1 MGTTRMKAIE
11 LVIDWNLWPR
21 QSIERLDA
29 TNLARMRDAL
39 RSGFSLPAVI
49 VNKADFRVVD
59 GFHRTA
65 AVLDV
70 FGDDAEIDVDLRTYA
85 DENEMVLE
93 AGRTNMHHGLPMSP
107 KDRAHFII
115 MCRRRKI
122 PPAAIAEALY
132 TNPKAMKEF
141 IKNRTAKTETGE
153 TIPLSHGARNLAGK
167 TLTPVQ
173 EHYART
179 STGSLPGMYASML
192 LNALRADALLLS
204 DKVMHILEQLQDEIT
219 KILDEAA

>member
-1 MGTTRMKAIE
+1 MGTTKLKAIE
-11 LVIDWNLWPR
+11 LVFDWNLWPR
-21 QSIERLDA
+21 QSVEKLDA
-29 TNLARMRDAL
+29 TNIARMREAL
-39 RSGFSLPAVI
+39 RSGFTLPAVI
-49 VNKADFRVVD
+49 VNKADFRIID
-59 GFHRTA
+59 GFHRTR

-70 FGDDAEIDVDLRTYA
+70 LGDDAEIDVELREYA
-85 DENEMVLE
+85 NESEMVLD

-122 PPAAIAEALY
+122 PPAAVAEALY

-141 IKNRTAKTETGE
+141 IKHRTAKTEAGE

-179 STGSLPGMYASML
+179 SSGNVPGMYASML

-204 DKVMHILEQLQDEIT
+204 DAVVHKLEELRDEIT